1 MCTHDLQRFCC
12 TLSLCTYPGDPARPK
27 PIKSVF
33 DDHVT
38 ASELFNSVQHIYKDW
53 DYRCLV
59 PYSHKNPTKW
69 KTYEMHDYRKASS
82 EEELKRVDRFKYDNN
97 FFNWEDPKVLKYF
110 TKNTNSV
117 KKAWKN
123 TYGFP
128 YVSLNTWDGKN
139 VSPQNSTKCFKKCA
153 QYVSPYVVDCLTR

>member
-82 EEELKRVDRFKYDNN
+82 GRKNWKRWIDSSMTTIFSIGGIQRCWSTLQKILKVWKKPGRRPMDFLMSVSSLGLAKTLLHRTLQN
-97 FFNWEDPKVLKYF
+97 VLKSVHF
-110 TKNTNSV
+110 T
-117 KKAWKN
+117 
-123 TYGFP
+123 
-128 YVSLNTWDGKN
+128 
-139 VSPQNSTKCFKKCA
+139 
-153 QYVSPYVVDCLTR
+153 